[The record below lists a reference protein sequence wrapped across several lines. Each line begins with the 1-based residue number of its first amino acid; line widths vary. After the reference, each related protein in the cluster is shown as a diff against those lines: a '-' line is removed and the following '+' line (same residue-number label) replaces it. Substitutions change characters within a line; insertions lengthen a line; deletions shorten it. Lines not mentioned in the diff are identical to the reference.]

1 MSGEGSFARSGCVV
15 LPHYSHHHDMM
26 PVRVSVGSAMVM
38 GRSAQAGDTGMS
50 VDRDDD
56 VVVVARVRLSLADGS
71 HEEWMVPMELTD
83 DALSYHAAIFPP
95 EGAVVDGR
103 GPAEAEGAT
112 RQDLVIARADITTL

>member
-1 MSGEGSFARSGCVV
+1 
-15 LPHYSHHHDMM
+15 M
-26 PVRVSVGSAMVM
+26 PVRAALLSVVM
-38 GRSAQAGDTGMS
+38 ARSDQAEDIGMS

-71 HEEWMVPMELTD
+71 DEEWMVPMKLTD

-95 EGAVVDGR
+95 EGAVVASVDPLKR
-103 GPAEAEGAT
+103 EGAT